1 MWDEAFPSFLIGL
14 REGLEAGLI
23 VSILVATLV
32 RAGQKARLPQL
43 WTGVA
48 AALALSL
55 SFGAVLTFTAA
66 NLSGHA
72 QEAFGG
78 VLSLIAVGF
87 VTAMVFWMRR
97 SARTLSAELKEKVQ
111 ASLTMGAGALVLTS
125 FLAVAR
131 EGLETSLFLW
141 TNVRTAGESTGP
153 LLGAAV
159 GLLLSTVLC
168 WGLYRRAL
176 KMNLTRFFTIT
187 GAGLIV
193 VAAGV
198 LGYGLRDLQES
209 GLLGGGGT
217 YAFDLS
223 GHLDASSWYAT
234 LVQGTLNL
242 TVTMTVLQVVGYVAY
257 LGVVMT
263 MFIEGVR
270 GGAGAPA
277 VTSSSAAAVVP
288 APAATSAVAPAVG
301 VAAAPAKGEV
311 ARGESGAAGA
321 VAEDAEPAR
330 PRRPRW
336 VLPTALVAVPVV
348 VAGAVIAVSDG
359 KQESSATVTVA
370 EKDCGKGFGTP
381 RPGQQVF
388 QMHNTGDKV
397 SEVYLVDPGSGAVY
411 GEIEGLAPG
420 TTRALTAT
428 IGSGDYAWRCVPTG
442 GSAVTSAAVHVTGGG
457 EVKTVKAVKPV
468 SEDDLKG
475 PLDSYKDYV
484 DQGLATLVTQTRK
497 LQDDVR
503 AGDLATARAD
513 WLTAHLRYASLGAA
527 YGTFADLDGKID
539 GRPDGLA
546 DKVRD
551 SGFTGF
557 LRLEYGLWHGQSAAD
572 LTPVADELAQN
583 VAKLAQDFP
592 GQEFDPADLPLRAH
606 EILENTL
613 QFELTGDTDMGS
625 GTNLATAQA
634 NLAGTR
640 ELLTLL
646 RPLLDE
652 RDPQLPARVDA
663 GVKRVGDLLAAA
675 QGPEGWTPVDR
686 LPADARRRLNGATG
700 QLLEDLAPVPA
711 LLEIRKAA

>member
-32 RAGQKARLPQL
+32 RAGQKGRLPQV

-48 AALALSL
+48 AAVALSL

-97 SARTLSAELKEKVQ
+97 SARTLSADLKEKVQ
-111 ASLTMGAGALVLTS
+111 ASLAMGAGALVLTS

-141 TNVRTAGESTGP
+141 TNARTAGESTGP
-153 LLGAAV
+153 LIGAAV
-159 GLLLSTVLC
+159 GLLLSVGLC

-209 GLLGGGGT
+209 GLIGGGTT

-242 TVTMTVLQVVGYVAY
+242 TVTMTVLQVVGYIAY
-257 LGVVMT
+257 LSIVMT
-263 MFIEGVR
+263 LFIEGIR
-270 GGAGAPA
+270 GGK
-277 VTSSSAAAVVP
+277 AAP
-288 APAATSAVAPAVG
+288 APAAAEKSTSAE
-301 VAAAPAKGEV
+301 K
-311 ARGESGAAGA
+311 AAGA
-321 VAEDAEPAR
+321 EEKAEPVRAG
-330 PRRPRW
+330 RPRW

-348 VAGAVIAVSDG
+348 VAGVVIAASDG
-359 KQESSATVTVA
+359 KQDSAATVSVS
-370 EKDCGKGFGTP
+370 EQECGKGFADP
-381 RPGQQVF
+381 QPGQQVF

-397 SEVYLVDPGSGAVY
+397 SEVYLVNPGTGAVY

-442 GSAVTSAAVHVTGGG
+442 GKSVTSAAVHVSGGA
-457 EVKTVKAVKPV
+457 EVKAVKPV
-468 SEDDLKG
+468 NEDDLKA

-484 DQGLATLVTQTRK
+484 NKGLATLMTQTQK
-497 LQDDVR
+497 IQTDVHG
-503 AGDLATARAD
+503 GDLAAAKAD
-513 WLTAHLRYASLGAA
+513 WLTAHLQYASLGAA
-527 YGTFADLDGKID
+527 YGTFADLDKKID
-539 GRPDGLA
+539 GRADGFA
-546 DKVRD
+546 DKAD
-551 SGFTGF
+551 DKDFTGF

-583 VAKLAQDFP
+583 VAKLVHDFPTQDFDP
-592 GQEFDPADLPLRAH
+592 GDLPLRAH

-634 NLAGTR
+634 NLAGTQ

-646 RPLLDE
+646 QPLLDE
-652 RDPQLPARVDA
+652 RDPQVLVRVNA
-663 GVKRVGDLLAAA
+663 GMKRVGDLVAAA
-675 QGPEGWTPVDR
+675 HTADGWTPPDK
-686 LPADARRRLNGATG
+686 LPAESRRQLNGATG
-700 QLLEDLAPVPA
+700 QLLEDLSPIPA

>member
-32 RAGQKARLPQL
+32 RFGHKARLPQV

-48 AALALSL
+48 AAVALSL

-97 SARTLSAELKEKVQ
+97 SARTLSADLKEKVQ
-111 ASLTMGAGALVLTS
+111 ASLAMGAGALVLTS

-153 LLGAAV
+153 LIGAAV
-159 GLLLSTVLC
+159 GLLLSAGLC

-176 KMNLTRFFTIT
+176 KMNLTRFFTVT

-209 GLLGGGGT
+209 GLVGGGST
-217 YAFDLS
+217 YAVDLS

-242 TVTMTVLQVVGYVAY
+242 TVTMTVLQVLGYVAY
-257 LGVVMT
+257 LCTVMT
-263 MFIEGVR
+263 LFIEGVR
-270 GGAGAPA
+270 RPTPA
-277 VTSSSAAAVVP
+277 P
-288 APAATSAVAPAVG
+288 APAAGKEKPAEEKAPEEK
-301 VAAAPAKGEV
+301 APDEKP
-311 ARGESGAAGA
+311 
-321 VAEDAEPAR
+321 AEPVR
-330 PRRPRW
+330 SGRPRW
-336 VLPTALVAVPVV
+336 LVPAALVTVPVV
-348 VAGAVIAVSDG
+348 VAGIVIAAGDG
-359 KQESSATVTVA
+359 KKDSSSTVSVSEA
-370 EKDCGKGFGTP
+370 ECGHGFTTP
-381 RPGQQVF
+381 LPGQQVF

-397 SEVYLVDPGSGAVY
+397 SEVYLVNPGTGAVY

-442 GSAVTSAAVHVTGGG
+442 GRSVTSAAVHVSGGAQ
-457 EVKTVKAVKPV
+457 VKAVKPV
-468 SEDDLKG
+468 AEEDLKG

-484 DQGLATLVTQTRK
+484 NKGLATLLTQTQK
-497 LQDDVR
+497 LQADVH
-503 AGDLATARAD
+503 AGDLASAKAD
-513 WLTAHLRYASLGAA
+513 WLTAHLQYASLGAA
-527 YGTFADLDGKID
+527 YGTFADLDGKIN
-539 GRPDGLA
+539 GRPDGLP
-546 DKVRD
+546 DKAQD
-551 SGFTGF
+551 KDFTGF
-557 LRLEYGLWHGQSAAD
+557 LRLEHGLWHGQSVEE
-572 LTPVADELAQN
+572 LTGVADQLSGD
-583 VAKLAQDFP
+583 VAKLVQDFP
-592 GQEFDPADLPLRAH
+592 GQQFDPGDLPLRAH

-613 QFELTGDTDMGS
+613 QFELTGDTDQGS
-625 GTNLATAQA
+625 GTNLATTQA
-634 NLAGTR
+634 NLAGTQ
-640 ELLTLL
+640 ELLTVLQ
-646 RPLLDE
+646 PLLDE
-652 RDPQLPARVDA
+652 RDPQVLVRVNA
-663 GVKRVGDLLAAA
+663 GMKRVGDLVAAA
-675 QGPEGWTPVDR
+675 HKPEGWTPLDK
-686 LPADARRRLNGATG
+686 LPADARRQINGATG
-700 QLLEDLAPVPA
+700 QLLEDLSPVPA

>member
-32 RAGQKARLPQL
+32 RAGQKGRLPQV

-48 AALALSL
+48 AAVALSL

-97 SARTLSAELKEKVQ
+97 SARTLSADLKEKVQ
-111 ASLTMGAGALVLTS
+111 ASLAMGAGALVLTS

-153 LLGAAV
+153 LIGAAV
-159 GLLLSTVLC
+159 GLLLSTGLC

-187 GAGLIV
+187 GVGLII

-209 GLLGGGGT
+209 GLVGGAGS

-234 LVQGTLNL
+234 LVQGILNL
-242 TVTMTVLQVVGYVAY
+242 TVTMTVLQVVGYIAY
-257 LGVVMT
+257 LSIVMT
-263 MFIEGVR
+263 LFVEGIR
-270 GGAGAPA
+270 GGKA
-277 VTSSSAAAVVP
+277 TP
-288 APAATSAVAPAVG
+288 APAAAEKAPSA
-301 VAAAPAKGEV
+301 E
-311 ARGESGAAGA
+311 
-321 VAEDAEPAR
+321 AEADAERAEQVR
-330 PRRPRW
+330 AGRPRW
-336 VLPTALVAVPVV
+336 VVPTALVAVPAV
-348 VAGAVIAVSDG
+348 VAGVVIAASDG
-359 KQESSATVTVA
+359 KQDSTATVSVS
-370 EKDCGKGFGTP
+370 EQECGKGFADP
-381 RPGQQVF
+381 QPGQQVF

-397 SEVYLVDPGSGAVY
+397 SEVYLVNPGTGAVY

-442 GSAVTSAAVHVTGGG
+442 GKTVTSAAVHVSGGT
-457 EVKTVKAVKPV
+457 EVKAVKPV
-468 SEDDLKG
+468 TEDDLKA

-484 DQGLATLVTQTRK
+484 VKGLATLMTQTQK
-497 LQDDVR
+497 IQTDVH
-503 AGDLATARAD
+503 AGDLNAAKAD
-513 WLTAHLRYASLGAA
+513 WLTAHLQYASLGAA
-527 YGTFADLDGKID
+527 YGTFADLDKKID
-539 GRPDGLA
+539 GRADGFA
-546 DKVRD
+546 DKAGD
-551 SGFTGF
+551 KDFTGF

-583 VAKLAQDFP
+583 VAKLVHDFPTQDFDP
-592 GQEFDPADLPLRAH
+592 GDLPLRAH

-634 NLAGTR
+634 NLAGTQ

-646 RPLLDE
+646 QPLLDE
-652 RDPQLPARVDA
+652 RDPQVLVRVNA
-663 GVKRVGDLLAAA
+663 GMKRIGDLVAAA
-675 QGPEGWTPVDR
+675 RTADGWTPLDK
-686 LPADARRRLNGATG
+686 LPADSRRQLNGATG
-700 QLLEDLAPVPA
+700 QLLEDLSPIPA

>member
-23 VSILVATLV
+23 VSILIATLV
-32 RAGQKARLPQL
+32 RADQKARLPQV

-48 AALALSL
+48 AAVALSL

-97 SARTLSAELKEKVQ
+97 SARTLSAEIKEKVQ
-111 ASLTMGAGALVLTS
+111 ASLAMGAGALVLTS

-153 LLGAAV
+153 LIGAAV
-159 GLLLSTVLC
+159 GLVLSAGLC

-187 GAGLIV
+187 GVGLIV

-209 GLLGGGGT
+209 GLIGGGT
-217 YAFDLS
+217 SYAFDLS

-257 LGVVMT
+257 LGAVMT
-263 MFIEGVR
+263 LFVEGVR
-270 GGAGAPA
+270 GGRSTPA
-277 VTSSSAAAVVP
+277 AASQKPATAEQSAASRKP
-288 APAATSAVAPAVG
+288 TAPGGPVE
-301 VAAAPAKGEV
+301 AKGGPV
-311 ARGESGAAGA
+311 RAG
-321 VAEDAEPAR
+321 
-330 PRRPRW
+330 RPRW
-336 VLPTALVAVPVV
+336 VLPTAAIAVPVV
-348 VAGAVIAVSDG
+348 VAGAVIAISDG
-359 KQESSATVTVA
+359 KQDSSATVAVS
-370 EKDCGKGFGTP
+370 EQDCGKGFTGP
-381 RPGQQVF
+381 QPGQQVF

-397 SEVYLVDPGSGAVY
+397 SEVYLVNPATGAVY

-442 GSAVTSAAVHVTGGG
+442 GKSVTSAAVHVSGGT
-457 EVKTVKAVKPV
+457 EVKAVKPV
-468 SEDDLKG
+468 AEDDLKA
-475 PLDSYKDYV
+475 PLDSYKAYV
-484 DQGLATLVTQTRK
+484 GQGLATLVTESRK
-497 LQDDVR
+497 LQADVR
-503 AGDLATARAD
+503 SGDLATAKAD
-513 WLTAHLRYASLGAA
+513 WLTAHLQYASLGAA

-546 DKVRD
+546 GKEQDP
-551 SGFTGF
+551 GFTGF
-557 LRLEYGLWHGQSAAD
+557 LRLEYGLWHGQSATD
-572 LTPVADELAQN
+572 LTPVADGLAQD
-583 VAKLAQDFP
+583 VAQLAHDFP
-592 GQEFDPADLPLRAH
+592 GQDFAPGDLPLRAH

-625 GTNLATAQA
+625 GTNLATTQA
-634 NLAGTR
+634 NLAGTQ

-646 RPLLDE
+646 QPLLDE
-652 RDPQLPARVDA
+652 RDPQVLVRVNA
-663 GVKRVGDLLAAA
+663 GMKRVGDLVAAA
-675 QGPEGWTPVDR
+675 HRSEGWTPVDR
-686 LPADARRRLNGATG
+686 LPADARRQLNGATG

>member
-32 RAGQKARLPQL
+32 RAGQKGRSPQV

-48 AALALSL
+48 AAMALSL

-97 SARTLSAELKEKVQ
+97 SARTLSADLKEKVQ
-111 ASLTMGAGALVLTS
+111 ASLTMGAGALVFTS

-141 TNVRTAGESTGP
+141 TNARTAGESTGP
-153 LLGAAV
+153 LIGAAV
-159 GLLLSTVLC
+159 GLLLSVGLC

-187 GAGLIV
+187 GAGLIL

-209 GLLGGGGT
+209 GLVGGGST

-242 TVTMTVLQVVGYVAY
+242 TVTMTVLQVVGYIAY
-257 LGVVMT
+257 LSIVMT
-263 MFIEGVR
+263 LFIEGVR
-270 GGAGAPA
+270 GSKAAP
-277 VTSSSAAAVVP
+277 
-288 APAATSAVAPAVG
+288 
-301 VAAAPAKGEV
+301 AAAPA
-311 ARGESGAAGA
+311 ESGS
-321 VAEDAEPAR
+321 DAEQVEQPVR
-330 PRRPRW
+330 TGRPRW
-336 VLPTALVAVPVV
+336 VLPTAAIAVPVV

-359 KQESSATVTVA
+359 KQDSSATVSVS
-370 EKDCGKGFGTP
+370 EKECGKGFGSP
-381 RPGQQVF
+381 QPGQQVF

-397 SEVYLVDPGSGAVY
+397 SEVYLVNPGSGAVY

-428 IGSGDYAWRCVPTG
+428 IGNGDYAWRCVPTG
-442 GSAVTSAAVHVTGGG
+442 GTSVTSAPVHVTGGA
-457 EVKTVKAVKPV
+457 EVKAVKPV
-468 SEDDLKG
+468 SEDDLKA

-484 DQGLATLVTQTRK
+484 NKGLATLMTQTQK
-497 LQDDVR
+497 IQADVR
-503 AGDLATARAD
+503 AGDLATAKAD
-513 WLTAHLRYASLGAA
+513 WLTAHLQYASLGAA
-527 YGTFADLDGKID
+527 YGTFADLDKKID
-539 GRPDGLA
+539 GRPDGYA
-546 DKVRD
+546 DKAQD
-551 SGFTGF
+551 PGFTGF

-583 VAKLAQDFP
+583 VAKLVHDFPSQDFDP
-592 GQEFDPADLPLRAH
+592 GDLPLRAH

-625 GTNLATAQA
+625 GTNLATTQA
-634 NLAGTR
+634 NLAGTQ

-646 RPLLDE
+646 QPLLDE
-652 RDPQLPARVDA
+652 RDPQVLIKVNA
-663 GVKRVGDLLAAA
+663 GMKRVGDLVAAA
-675 QGPEGWTPVDR
+675 HTADGWTPLDK
-686 LPADARRRLNGATG
+686 LPADARRQLNGATG
-700 QLLEDLAPVPA
+700 QLLEDLSPIPA

>member
-23 VSILVATLV
+23 VSILIATLV
-32 RAGQKARLPQL
+32 RADQKTRLPQV

-48 AALALSL
+48 AAVALSL

-97 SARTLSAELKEKVQ
+97 SARTLSAEIKEKVQ
-111 ASLTMGAGALVLTS
+111 ASLAMGAGALVLTS

-153 LLGAAV
+153 LIGAAV
-159 GLLLSTVLC
+159 GLVLSAGLC

-187 GAGLIV
+187 GVGLIV

-209 GLLGGGGT
+209 GLIGGVSS

-223 GHLDASSWYAT
+223 GPLDASSWYAT

-257 LGVVMT
+257 LGIVMT
-263 MFIEGVR
+263 LFVEGVR
-270 GGAGAPA
+270 GGKSAPA
-277 VTSSSAAAVVP
+277 T
-288 APAATSAVAPAVG
+288 
-301 VAAAPAKGEV
+301 AAAPTTEKTAQ
-311 ARGESGAAGA
+311 
-321 VAEDAEPAR
+321 AEPVRAG
-330 PRRPRW
+330 RPRW
-336 VLPTALVAVPVV
+336 VLPTAAIAVPVV
-348 VAGAVIAVSDG
+348 VAGAVIAISDG
-359 KQESSATVTVA
+359 KQDSSATVAVS
-370 EKDCGKGFGTP
+370 EQDCGKGFAGP
-381 RPGQQVF
+381 QPGQQVF

-397 SEVYLVDPGSGAVY
+397 SEVYLVNPATGAVY

-442 GSAVTSAAVHVTGGG
+442 GKSVTSATVHVNGGT
-457 EVKTVKAVKPV
+457 EVKAVKPV
-468 SEDDLKG
+468 AEDDLKA
-475 PLDSYKDYV
+475 PLDNYKAYV
-484 DQGLATLVTQTRK
+484 EQGLATLVTQSRK
-497 LQDDVR
+497 LQADVHS
-503 AGDLATARAD
+503 GDLATAKAD
-513 WLTAHLRYASLGAA
+513 WLTAHLQYASLGAA

-546 DKVRD
+546 DKERD
-551 SGFTGF
+551 PGFTGF
-557 LRLEYGLWHGQSAAD
+557 LRLEYGLWHGQSAAE
-572 LTPVADELAQN
+572 LTPLADG
-583 VAKLAQDFP
+583 LAQDVAQLAHDFP
-592 GQEFDPADLPLRAH
+592 AQDFAPGDLPLRAH

-634 NLAGTR
+634 NLTGTQ

-646 RPLLDE
+646 QPLLDE
-652 RDPQLPARVDA
+652 RDPQVLVRVNA
-663 GVKRVGDLLAAA
+663 GMKRVGDLLAAA
-675 QGPEGWTPVDR
+675 HQPEGWTPVDR
-686 LPADARRRLNGATG
+686 LSADARRQLDGATG

>member
-32 RAGQKARLPQL
+32 RAGQKGRLPQV

-48 AALALSL
+48 AAVALSL

-97 SARTLSAELKEKVQ
+97 SARTLSADIKEKVQ
-111 ASLTMGAGALVLTS
+111 ASLAMGAGALVLTS

-141 TNVRTAGESTGP
+141 TNARTAGESTGP
-153 LLGAAV
+153 IIGAAV
-159 GLLLSTVLC
+159 GLLLSVALC

-176 KMNLTRFFTIT
+176 RMNLTKFFTIT

-209 GLLGGGGT
+209 GLVGGGSS

-242 TVTMTVLQVVGYVAY
+242 TVTMTVLQVVGYIAY
-257 LGVVMT
+257 LSIVMT
-263 MFIEGVR
+263 LFIEGVR
-270 GGAGAPA
+270 GGKAAPA
-277 VTSSSAAAVVP
+277 P
-288 APAATSAVAPAVG
+288 APAA
-301 VAAAPAKGEV
+301 AAAAAVEAKPA
-311 ARGESGAAGA
+311 ADAA
-321 VAEDAEPAR
+321 DAEQAGPVR
-330 PRRPRW
+330 TGRPRW

-359 KQESSATVTVA
+359 KQDSSATVAVS
-370 EKDCGKGFGTP
+370 EKECGKGFGNP
-381 RPGQQVF
+381 QPGQQVF

-397 SEVYLVDPGSGAVY
+397 SEVYLVNPGTGAVY

-442 GSAVTSAAVHVTGGG
+442 GTTATSATVHVSGGA
-457 EVKTVKAVKPV
+457 EVKAVKPV
-468 SEDDLKG
+468 SEDDLKA

-484 DQGLATLVTQTRK
+484 TKGLATLMTQTQK
-497 LQDDVR
+497 IQTDVHG
-503 AGDLATARAD
+503 GDLNAAKAD
-513 WLTAHLRYASLGAA
+513 WLTAHLQYASLGAA
-527 YGTFADLDGKID
+527 YGTFADLDKKID
-539 GRPDGLA
+539 GRADGYA
-546 DKVRD
+546 DKAQD
-551 SGFTGF
+551 PGFTGF

-583 VAKLAQDFP
+583 VAKLVHDFPTQDFDP
-592 GQEFDPADLPLRAH
+592 GDLPLRAH

-625 GTNLATAQA
+625 GTNLATTQA
-634 NLAGTR
+634 NLAGTQ

-652 RDPQLPARVDA
+652 RDPQVLVRVDA
-663 GVKRVGDLLAAA
+663 GMKRVGDLVAAA
-675 QGPEGWTPVDR
+675 HTADGWTPLDK
-686 LPADARRRLNGATG
+686 LPDGTRRQLNGATG
-700 QLLEDLAPVPA
+700 QLLEDLSPIPA

>member
-32 RAGQKARLPQL
+32 RAGQKNRLPQV

-78 VLSLIAVGF
+78 VLSLIAVCF

-111 ASLTMGAGALVLTS
+111 ASLAMGAGALVLTS

-153 LLGAAV
+153 LIGAAA
-159 GLLLSTVLC
+159 GLVLSTALC

-176 KMNLTRFFTIT
+176 KMNLTRFFTVT

-209 GLLGGGGT
+209 GLVGGGST

-257 LGVVMT
+257 LGIVMT
-263 MFIEGVR
+263 TFIDGVR
-270 GGAGAPA
+270 GGA
-277 VTSSSAAAVVP
+277 SAQ
-288 APAATSAVAPAVG
+288 APAAGSGTASVPTAAATG
-301 VAAAPAKGEV
+301 DAAAPV
-311 ARGESGAAGA
+311 
-321 VAEDAEPAR
+321 R
-330 PRRPRW
+330 PGRPRW

-348 VAGAVIAVSDG
+348 VAGAVVAVSDG
-359 KQESSATVTVA
+359 KQDGSATVSVS
-370 EKDCGKGFGTP
+370 ERECGRGFGSP
-381 RPGQQVF
+381 QPGQQVF

-397 SEVYLVDPGSGAVY
+397 SEVYLVDPGTGAVY

-428 IGSGDYAWRCVPTG
+428 IGIGDYAWRCVPTG
-442 GSAVTSAAVHVTGGG
+442 GTSVTSTAVHVTGGS
-457 EVKTVKAVKPV
+457 EVKAVKPV
-468 SEDDLKG
+468 SEDDLKA

-484 DQGLATLVTQTRK
+484 VQGLAALMTQTQK
-497 LQDDVR
+497 LQADVHS
-503 AGDLATARAD
+503 GDLATAEAD
-513 WLTAHLRYASLGAA
+513 WLTAHLQYAALGAA

-546 DKVRD
+546 DKYQD
-551 SGFTGF
+551 PGFTGF

-583 VAKLAQDFP
+583 VAKLVHDFP
-592 GQEFDPADLPLRAH
+592 GQDFDPGALPLRAH

-625 GTNLATAQA
+625 GTTLATAQA
-634 NLAGTR
+634 NLAGTQ

-646 RPLLDE
+646 QPLLDE
-652 RDPQLPARVDA
+652 RDPQVLVRVNA
-663 GVKRVGDLLAAA
+663 GMKRVGDLVAAA
-675 QGPEGWTPVDR
+675 HRPEGWTPVDR
-686 LPADARRRLNGATG
+686 LPADRRRQLDGATG
-700 QLLEDLAPVPA
+700 QLLEDLAPIPA

>member
-23 VSILVATLV
+23 VSILIATLV
-32 RAGQKARLPQL
+32 RADQKARLPQV

-48 AALALSL
+48 AAVALSL

-97 SARTLSAELKEKVQ
+97 SARTLSAEIKEKVR
-111 ASLTMGAGALVLTS
+111 ASLAMGAGALVFTS

-153 LLGAAV
+153 LIGAAV
-159 GLLLSTVLC
+159 GLVLSAGLC

-187 GAGLIV
+187 GVGLIV

-209 GLLGGGGT
+209 GLIGGGSS

-263 MFIEGVR
+263 LFVEGVR
-270 GGAGAPA
+270 GGG
-277 VTSSSAAAVVP
+277 S
-288 APAATSAVAPAVG
+288 APAAAASTEKPATAEK
-301 VAAAPAKGEV
+301 AAAPGGSV
-311 ARGESGAAGA
+311 GAEGG
-321 VAEDAEPAR
+321 PAR
-330 PRRPRW
+330 AGRPRW
-336 VLPTALVAVPVV
+336 VLPTAAIAVPVV
-348 VAGAVIAVSDG
+348 VAGAVIAISDG
-359 KQESSATVTVA
+359 KQDGSATVAVS
-370 EKDCGKGFGTP
+370 EQDCGKGFAAP

-388 QMHNTGDKV
+388 QMHNTGDKA
-397 SEVYLVDPGSGAVY
+397 SEVYLVNPATGAVY

-442 GSAVTSAAVHVTGGG
+442 GKSVTSAAVHVSGGT
-457 EVKTVKAVKPV
+457 EVKAVKPV
-468 SEDDLKG
+468 AEEDLKA
-475 PLDSYKDYV
+475 PLDSYKAYV
-484 DQGLATLVTQTRK
+484 EQGLATLVTESGK
-497 LQDDVR
+497 LQADVR
-503 AGDLATARAD
+503 SGDLATARTD
-513 WLTAHLRYASLGAA
+513 WLTAHLQYASLGAA

-546 DKVRD
+546 GKERD
-551 SGFTGF
+551 PGFTGF
-557 LRLEYGLWHGQSAAD
+557 LRLEYGLWHGQSAAE
-572 LTPVADELAQN
+572 LTPVADGLAQD
-583 VAKLAQDFP
+583 VAQLAHDFP
-592 GQEFDPADLPLRAH
+592 GQDFAPGDLPLRAH

-613 QFELTGDTDMGS
+613 RFELTGDTDMGS
-625 GTNLATAQA
+625 GTNLATTQA
-634 NLAGTR
+634 NLTGTQ

-646 RPLLDE
+646 QPLLDE
-652 RDPQLPARVDA
+652 RDPQVLVRVNA
-663 GVKRVGDLLAAA
+663 GMKRVGDLVAAA
-675 QGPEGWTPVDR
+675 HQPEGWTPVDR
-686 LPADARRRLNGATG
+686 LPADDRRRLNGATG

>member
-32 RAGQKARLPQL
+32 RFGQKARLPQV

-48 AALALSL
+48 AAIALSL

-97 SARTLSAELKEKVQ
+97 SARTLSTDLKEKVQ
-111 ASLTMGAGALVLTS
+111 ASLAMGAGALVLTS

-153 LLGAAV
+153 LIGAAV
-159 GLLLSTVLC
+159 GLLLSAGLC

-209 GLLGGGGT
+209 GLVGGGTT

-242 TVTMTVLQVVGYVAY
+242 TVTMTVLQVLGYVAY
-257 LGVVMT
+257 LCIVMT
-263 MFIEGVR
+263 LFIEGVR
-270 GGAGAPA
+270 KPA
-277 VTSSSAAAVVP
+277 QAAP
-288 APAATSAVAPAVG
+288 APAPSQASAEKPVEEK
-301 VAAAPAKGEV
+301 AAEEK
-311 ARGESGAAGA
+311 A
-321 VAEDAEPAR
+321 VAEKPAEEKPVR
-330 PRRPRW
+330 SGRPRW
-336 VLPTALVAVPVV
+336 VVPAALVTVPVV
-348 VAGAVIAVSDG
+348 VAGVVIAASDG
-359 KQESSATVTVA
+359 KKDSSSTVA
-370 EKDCGKGFGTP
+370 VSESECGHGFTTP
-381 RPGQQVF
+381 LPGQQVF

-397 SEVYLVDPGSGAVY
+397 SEVYLVNPGTGAVY

-442 GSAVTSAAVHVTGGG
+442 GKSVTSAAVHVTGGG
-457 EVKTVKAVKPV
+457 QVKAVKPV
-468 SEDDLKG
+468 AEDDLKG

-484 DQGLATLVTQTRK
+484 NKGLATLLTETQK
-497 LQDDVR
+497 LQADVH
-503 AGDLATARAD
+503 AGDLATAKTD
-513 WLTAHLRYASLGAA
+513 WLTAHLQYASLGAA
-527 YGTFADLDGKID
+527 YGTFADLDGKIN

-546 DKVRD
+546 DKAQD
-551 SGFTGF
+551 KDFSGF
-557 LRLEYGLWHGQSAAD
+557 LRLEYGLWHGQSVEE
-572 LTPVADELAQN
+572 LTGVADQLSGD
-583 VAKLAQDFP
+583 VAKLVQDFP
-592 GQEFDPADLPLRAH
+592 GQQFDPGDLPLRAH

-613 QFELTGDTDMGS
+613 QFELTGDTDQGS
-625 GTNLATAQA
+625 GTNLATVQA
-634 NLAGTR
+634 NLAGTQ
-640 ELLTLL
+640 ELLTVLQ
-646 RPLLDE
+646 PLLDE
-652 RDPQLPARVDA
+652 RDPQVLVRVNA
-663 GVKRVGDLLAAA
+663 GMKRVGDLVAAA
-675 QGPEGWTPVDR
+675 HKPEGWTPLDK
-686 LPADARRRLNGATG
+686 LPAGDRRQLNGATG
-700 QLLEDLAPVPA
+700 QLLEDLSPIPA

>member
-23 VSILVATLV
+23 VSILIATLV
-32 RAGQKARLPQL
+32 RADQKARLPQV

-78 VLSLIAVGF
+78 VLSLIAVCF

-111 ASLTMGAGALVLTS
+111 ASLAIGAGALVLTS
-125 FLAVAR
+125 LLAVAR

-141 TNVRTAGESTGP
+141 TNVRTAGETTGP
-153 LLGAAV
+153 LIGAAV
-159 GLLLSTVLC
+159 GLVLATALC

-176 KMNLTRFFTIT
+176 KMNLTRFFTVT

-209 GLLGGGGT
+209 GLVGGGGT

-223 GHLDASSWYAT
+223 GQLDASSWYAT

-263 MFIEGVR
+263 MFVEGVR
-270 GGAGAPA
+270 GGGVPASAPA
-277 VTSSSAAAVVP
+277 SASGSGSGP
-288 APAATSAVAPAVG
+288 AEV
-301 VAAAPAKGEV
+301 KGGDG
-311 ARGESGAAGA
+311 AGRSG
-321 VAEDAEPAR
+321 
-330 PRRPRW
+330 RPRW

-348 VAGAVIAVSDG
+348 VAGAVIAVGDG
-359 KQESSATVTVA
+359 KQDSAATVSVS
-370 EKDCGKGFGTP
+370 EQDCGKGFAAP
-381 RPGQQVF
+381 QPGQQVF

-397 SEVYLVDPGSGAVY
+397 SEVYLVNPGTGAVY

-442 GSAVTSAAVHVTGGG
+442 GNAVTSAAVHITGGS
-457 EVKTVKAVKPV
+457 EVKAVKPV

-475 PLDSYKDYV
+475 PLDAYKDYV
-484 DQGLATLVTQTRK
+484 TQGLTTLMTQTQK
-497 LQDDVR
+497 LQTDVHS
-503 AGDLATARAD
+503 GDLAAAKAD
-513 WLTAHLRYASLGAA
+513 WLAAHLQYASLGAA

-539 GRPDGLA
+539 GRADGLA
-546 DKVRD
+546 DKYQD
-551 SGFTGF
+551 KGFTGF

-583 VAKLAQDFP
+583 VAKLVHDFPTQDFAP
-592 GQEFDPADLPLRAH
+592 GDLPLRAH

-634 NLAGTR
+634 NLAGTQ

-646 RPLLDE
+646 QPLLDE
-652 RDPQLPARVDA
+652 RDPQVLVRVNA
-663 GVKRVGDLLAAA
+663 GMKRLGDLVAAA
-675 QGPEGWTPVDR
+675 RTPEGWTPVDR
-686 LPADARRRLNGATG
+686 LPADGRRRINGATG
-700 QLLEDLAPVPA
+700 QLLEDLAPIPA
-711 LLEIRKAA
+711 LLEVRKAA

>member
-23 VSILVATLV
+23 VSILIATLV
-32 RAGQKARLPQL
+32 RFDQRNRLPQV

-66 NLSGHA
+66 SLSGHA

-111 ASLTMGAGALVLTS
+111 ASLALGAGALVLTS

-153 LLGAAV
+153 LIGAAA
-159 GLLLSTVLC
+159 GLLLSAGLC
-168 WGLYRRAL
+168 WALYRRAL
-176 KMNLTRFFTIT
+176 RMNLTRFFTIT

-193 VAAGV
+193 IAAGV

-209 GLLGGGGT
+209 GLVGGGAS
-217 YAFDLS
+217 YAFDL
-223 GHLDASSWYAT
+223 GGRLDASSWYAT

-257 LGVVMT
+257 LCIVMT
-263 MFIEGVR
+263 LFVEGLR
-270 GGAGAPA
+270 GSGAAP
-277 VTSSSAAAVVP
+277 TSAP
-288 APAATSAVAPAVG
+288 APAAGPTAASGAGDG
-301 VAAAPAKGEV
+301 VAGG
-311 ARGESGAAGA
+311 ARKADPPG
-321 VAEDAEPAR
+321 R
-330 PRRPRW
+330 PGRRRW
-336 VLPTALVAVPVV
+336 VLPAALVAGPAV
-348 VAGAVIAVSDG
+348 VAAVVIAVGADKPAG
-359 KQESSATVTVA
+359 AATVAVSEA
-370 EKDCGKGFGTP
+370 ECGRGFTAP
-381 RPGQQVF
+381 APGQQVF

-397 SEVYLVDPGSGAVY
+397 AEVYLVNPATGAVY

-428 IGSGDYAWRCVPTG
+428 IGTGDYAWRCVPTG
-442 GSAVTSAAVHVTGGG
+442 GRSVTSAAVHVTGGG
-457 EVKTVKAVKPV
+457 EVKAVKPV
-468 SEDDLKG
+468 AEDDLKG
-475 PLDSYKDYV
+475 PLDSYKQYV
-484 DQGLATLVTQTRK
+484 VQGLASLRTETAR
-497 LQDDVR
+497 LQADVR
-503 AGDLATARAD
+503 AGDLAAARAD

-527 YGTFADLDGKID
+527 YGTFGDLDGRIN

-546 DKVRD
+546 DKAGD
-551 SGFTGF
+551 KDFSGF
-557 LRLEYGLWHGQSAAD
+557 LRLEHGLWHGRSAAE
-572 LTPVADELAQN
+572 LTPVADQLAAD
-583 VAKLAQDFP
+583 VAKLGEDFP
-592 GQEFDPADLPLRAH
+592 GQDFDPGDLPLRAH

-613 QFELTGDTDMGS
+613 QFELTGDTDQGS
-625 GTNLATAQA
+625 GSNLATAQA
-634 NLAGTR
+634 NLAGTQ
-640 ELLTLL
+640 ELLTVL

-652 RDPQLPARVDA
+652 RDPQLLARVDA
-663 GVKRVGDLLAAA
+663 GVKQVGDLLAAA
-675 QGPEGWTPVDR
+675 HGPEGWTPLDR
-686 LPADARRRLNGATG
+686 LPADHRRRLNGAVG
-700 QLLEDLAPVPA
+700 RLLEDLAPIPA

>member
-32 RAGQKARLPQL
+32 RFGHKARLPQV

-48 AALALSL
+48 AAIALSL

-111 ASLTMGAGALVLTS
+111 ASLAMGAGALVLTS
-125 FLAVAR
+125 FLAVGR

-159 GLLLSTVLC
+159 GLVLSAGLC

-209 GLLGGGGT
+209 GLVGGGSS

-242 TVTMTVLQVVGYVAY
+242 TVTMTVLQVVGYLAY
-257 LGVVMT
+257 LCIVMT
-263 MFIEGVR
+263 LFVEGVR
-270 GGAGAPA
+270 GGKTAPA
-277 VTSSSAAAVVP
+277 PGKAAQGEETAQDEK
-288 APAATSAVAPAVG
+288 VG
-301 VAAAPAKGEV
+301 AAAPE
-311 ARGESGAAGA
+311 AAGP
-321 VAEDAEPAR
+321 VR
-330 PRRPRW
+330 SGRPRW
-336 VLPTALVAVPVV
+336 AVPTALVAVPVV
-348 VAGAVIAVSDG
+348 IAGAVIAVSDG
-359 KQESSATVTVA
+359 KQGSSATVSVS
-370 EKDCGKGFGTP
+370 EQECGKGFSTP
-381 RPGQQVF
+381 LPGQQVF

-397 SEVYLVDPGSGAVY
+397 SEVYLVNPASGAVY

-442 GSAVTSAAVHVTGGG
+442 GTSVTSAAVHVTGGG
-457 EVKTVKAVKPV
+457 QVKAVKPV
-468 SEDDLKG
+468 AEDDLKG
-475 PLDSYKDYV
+475 PLDAYKDYV
-484 DQGLATLVTQTRK
+484 NKGLATLLTQTQK
-497 LQDDVR
+497 LQADVHG
-503 AGDLATARAD
+503 GDLATAKAD
-513 WLTAHLRYASLGAA
+513 WLTAHLQYASLGAA

-546 DKVRD
+546 DKAQD
-551 SGFTGF
+551 KDFTGF

-572 LTPVADELAQN
+572 LTPVADQLAAD
-583 VAKLAQDFP
+583 VAKLGQDFP
-592 GQEFDPADLPLRAH
+592 GQDFDPGDLPLRAH

-613 QFELTGDTDMGS
+613 QFELTGDTDQGS
-625 GTNLATAQA
+625 GTNLATTQA

-640 ELLTLL
+640 ELLTVLQ
-646 RPLLDE
+646 PLLDE
-652 RDPQLPARVDA
+652 RDPQLLTRVDA
-663 GVKRVGDLLAAA
+663 GMKRVGARVAGA
-675 QGPEGWTPVDR
+675 PQPAGGSARAPRPPRAPPPRHRGPGPR
-686 LPADARRRLNGATG
+686 G
-700 QLLEDLAPVPA
+700 
-711 LLEIRKAA
+711 

>member
-32 RAGQKARLPQL
+32 RFDQKGRLPQV

-48 AALALSL
+48 AAVALSL

-97 SARTLSAELKEKVQ
+97 SARTLSAEIKEKVQ
-111 ASLTMGAGALVLTS
+111 ASLAMGAGALVLTS

-153 LLGAAV
+153 LIGAAV
-159 GLLLSTVLC
+159 GLVLSAGLC

-193 VAAGV
+193 IAAGV

-209 GLLGGGGT
+209 GLVGGGT
-217 YAFDLS
+217 SYAFDLS

-257 LGVVMT
+257 LCIVMT
-263 MFIEGVR
+263 VFVEGVR
-270 GGAGAPA
+270 GGKA
-277 VTSSSAAAVVP
+277 
-288 APAATSAVAPAVG
+288 APAAP
-301 VAAAPAKGEV
+301 AAAAEAKEARTEEV
-311 ARGESGAAGA
+311 RTEEASEKP
-321 VAEDAEPAR
+321 AEPAR
-330 PRRPRW
+330 SGRPRW
-336 VLPTALVAVPVV
+336 VLPAALVAVPAV
-348 VAGAVIAVSDG
+348 VAGAVIAASDG
-359 KQESSATVTVA
+359 KKDSSSTVA
-370 EKDCGKGFGTP
+370 VSEEECGKGFTTP
-381 RPGQQVF
+381 LPGQQVF

-397 SEVYLVDPGSGAVY
+397 SEVYLVNPASGAVY

-428 IGSGDYAWRCVPTG
+428 VGSGDYAWRCVPTG
-442 GSAVTSAAVHVTGGG
+442 GKSVTSAAVHVTGGT
-457 EVKTVKAVKPV
+457 EVKAVKPV
-468 SEDDLKG
+468 AEDDLKG

-484 DQGLATLVTQTRK
+484 NKGLATLMTQTQK
-497 LQDDVR
+497 LQADVH
-503 AGDLATARAD
+503 AGDLATAKAD
-513 WLTAHLRYASLGAA
+513 WLTAHVQYASLGAA
-527 YGTFADLDGKID
+527 YGTFADLDGKIN
-539 GRPDGLA
+539 GRADGLA
-546 DKVRD
+546 DKTQD
-551 SGFTGF
+551 KDFSGF
-557 LRLEYGLWHGQSAAD
+557 LRLEYGLWHDQSAAD

-583 VAKLAQDFP
+583 VAKLAHDFP
-592 GQEFDPADLPLRAH
+592 GQDFDPRDLPLRAH

-625 GTNLATAQA
+625 GTNLATTQA
-634 NLAGTR
+634 NLAGTQ
-640 ELLTLL
+640 ELLTVLQ
-646 RPLLDE
+646 PLLDE
-652 RDPQLPARVDA
+652 RDPQVLTRVNA
-663 GVKRVGDLLAAA
+663 GMKRVGDLVAAA
-675 QGPEGWTPVDR
+675 HKPEGWASLDK
-686 LPADARRRLNGATG
+686 LPTDTRRQLNGATG
-700 QLLEDLAPVPA
+700 QLLEDLAPIPA

>member
-32 RAGQKARLPQL
+32 RAGQKGRLPQV

-48 AALALSL
+48 AAVALSL

-97 SARTLSAELKEKVQ
+97 SARTLSADLKEKVQ
-111 ASLTMGAGALVLTS
+111 ASLAMGAGALVFTS

-141 TNVRTAGESTGP
+141 TNARTAGESTGP
-153 LLGAAV
+153 LIGAAV
-159 GLLLSTVLC
+159 GLLLSVGLC

-176 KMNLTRFFTIT
+176 KMNLTKFFTIT

-209 GLLGGGGT
+209 GLVGGGNT

-242 TVTMTVLQVVGYVAY
+242 TVTMTVLQVVGYIAY
-257 LGVVMT
+257 LSIVMT
-263 MFIEGVR
+263 LFIEGVR
-270 GGAGAPA
+270 GGKA
-277 VTSSSAAAVVP
+277 
-288 APAATSAVAPAVG
+288 APAAVP
-301 VAAAPAKGEV
+301 AAPKTDAGKPEAGKPEVGEPEV
-311 ARGESGAAGA
+311 GQPVRTG
-321 VAEDAEPAR
+321 
-330 PRRPRW
+330 RPRW
-336 VLPTALVAVPVV
+336 VLPTAAIAVPVV
-348 VAGAVIAVSDG
+348 VAGTVIAVSDG
-359 KQESSATVTVA
+359 KQDGSATVSVSA
-370 EKDCGKGFGTP
+370 KECGKGFGTP
-381 RPGQQVF
+381 QPGQQVF
-388 QMHNTGDKV
+388 QMHNTGDKT
-397 SEVYLVDPGSGAVY
+397 SEVYLVNPGSGAVY

-442 GSAVTSAAVHVTGGG
+442 GTTVTSATVHVTGGA
-457 EVKTVKAVKPV
+457 EVKAVKPV
-468 SEDDLKG
+468 SEDDLKA
-475 PLDSYKDYV
+475 PLDGYKDYV
-484 DQGLATLVTQTRK
+484 NKGLATLMTQTQK
-497 LQDDVR
+497 IQGDMR
-503 AGDLATARAD
+503 AGDLATAKAD
-513 WLTAHLRYASLGAA
+513 WLTAHLQYASLGAA
-527 YGTFADLDGKID
+527 YGTFADLDKKID
-539 GRPDGLA
+539 GRPDGYA
-546 DKVRD
+546 DRSQD
-551 SGFTGF
+551 PGFTGF

-583 VAKLAQDFP
+583 VAKLVHDFPSQDFDP
-592 GQEFDPADLPLRAH
+592 GDLPLRAH

-625 GTNLATAQA
+625 GTNLATTQA
-634 NLAGTR
+634 NLAGTQ

-646 RPLLDE
+646 QPLLDG
-652 RDPQLPARVDA
+652 RDPQVLVRVNA
-663 GVKRVGDLLAAA
+663 GMKRVGDLVAAA
-675 QGPEGWTPVDR
+675 RTADGWTPLDK
-686 LPADARRRLNGATG
+686 LPADARRQLDGATG
-700 QLLEDLAPVPA
+700 QLLEDLSPIPA

>member
-14 REGLEAGLI
+14 REGLEAGLV
-23 VSILVATLV
+23 VSILIATLV
-32 RAGQKARLPQL
+32 RADQKARLPQV

-48 AALALSL
+48 AAVALSL

-66 NLSGHA
+66 SLSGHA

-97 SARTLSAELKEKVQ
+97 SARTLSAEIKEKVQ
-111 ASLTMGAGALVLTS
+111 ASLAMGAGALVLTS

-153 LLGAAV
+153 LIGAAV
-159 GLLLSTVLC
+159 GLLLSAGLC

-176 KMNLTRFFTIT
+176 RMNLTRFFAIT
-187 GAGLIV
+187 GIGLIV

-209 GLLGGGGT
+209 GLVGGGSS

-263 MFIEGVR
+263 LFVEGVR
-270 GGAGAPA
+270 GGA
-277 VTSSSAAAVVP
+277 S
-288 APAATSAVAPAVG
+288 APAASPAAAKAVAQKPV
-301 VAAAPAKGEV
+301 E
-311 ARGESGAAGA
+311 AGA
-321 VAEDAEPAR
+321 GPVRAG
-330 PRRPRW
+330 RPRW
-336 VLPTALVAVPVV
+336 VLPTAAVAVPVV
-348 VAGAVIAVSDG
+348 VAAAVIAVSDG
-359 KQESSATVTVA
+359 KQDGSATVAVS
-370 EKDCGKGFGTP
+370 EQECGKGFADP

-388 QMHNTGDKV
+388 QMRNTGDKV
-397 SEVYLVDPGSGAVY
+397 AEVYLVDPGSGAVY

-442 GSAVTSAAVHVTGGG
+442 GKPVTSAAVHVSGGT
-457 EVKTVKAVKPV
+457 EVKAVKPV
-468 SEDDLKG
+468 TEDDLKA
-475 PLDSYKDYV
+475 PLDSYKEYV
-484 DQGLATLVTQTRK
+484 NQGLATLVTQSRK
-497 LQDDVR
+497 LQADVHD
-503 AGDLATARAD
+503 GNLAAAKAD
-513 WLTAHLRYASLGAA
+513 WLTAHLQYASLGAA

-546 DKVRD
+546 DKERD
-551 SGFTGF
+551 PGFTGF
-557 LRLEYGLWHGQSAAD
+557 LRLEYGLWHGRSAEE
-572 LTPVADELAQN
+572 LTPVADELAQD
-583 VAKLAQDFP
+583 VAKLAHDFP
-592 GQEFDPADLPLRAH
+592 GQDFAPGDLPLRAH

-613 QFELTGDTDMGS
+613 RFELTGDTDMGS

-634 NLAGTR
+634 NLTGTQ

-646 RPLLDE
+646 QPLLDG
-652 RDPQLPARVDA
+652 RDPQVLVRVNA
-663 GVKRVGDLLAAA
+663 GMKRVGDLVAAA
-675 QGPEGWTPVDR
+675 DRPEGWTPVDR
-686 LPADARRRLNGATG
+686 LPADARRQLNGATG
-700 QLLEDLAPVPA
+700 ELLEDLAPVPA

>member
-32 RAGQKARLPQL
+32 RAGQKGRLPQV

-66 NLSGHA
+66 NLSGRA

-97 SARTLSAELKEKVQ
+97 SARTLSAELKEKVR
-111 ASLTMGAGALVLTS
+111 ASLAMGAGALVLTS

-153 LLGAAV
+153 LIGAAV
-159 GLLLSTVLC
+159 GLLLSTGLC

-176 KMNLTRFFTIT
+176 TMNLTRFFTVT

-209 GLLGGGGT
+209 GLVGGRGT

-257 LGVVMT
+257 LGIVMT

-270 GGAGAPA
+270 GGAGRPA
-277 VTSSSAAAVVP
+277 TTPAAGSTAGSAAAS
-288 APAATSAVAPAVG
+288 AAGSG
-301 VAAAPAKGEV
+301 AAAPGDE
-311 ARGESGAAGA
+311 AAPVDGK
-321 VAEDAEPAR
+321 PQSAR
-330 PRRPRW
+330 PGRPRW

-348 VAGAVIAVSDG
+348 VAGAVIAISDG
-359 KQESSATVTVA
+359 KPDGSATVTVS
-370 EKDCGKGFGTP
+370 ERDCGKGFGTP

-397 SEVYLVDPGSGAVY
+397 SEVYLVDPGTGAVY
-411 GEIEGLAPG
+411 GEVEGLAPG

-442 GSAVTSAAVHVTGGG
+442 GNTVTSAAVHISGGS
-457 EVKTVKAVKPV
+457 EVKAVKPV
-468 SEDDLKG
+468 AEDDLKG
-475 PLDSYKDYV
+475 PLDSYRGYV
-484 DQGLATLVTQTRK
+484 DQGLATLMTQTQK
-497 LQDDVR
+497 LQTDVHS
-503 AGDLATARAD
+503 GDLATARAD
-513 WLTAHLRYASLGAA
+513 WLTAHLQYASLGAA

-539 GRPDGLA
+539 GRPDGLP
-546 DKVRD
+546 DKYRD
-551 SGFTGF
+551 PGFTGF

-583 VAKLAQDFP
+583 VAKLVHDFPAQD
-592 GQEFDPADLPLRAH
+592 FDPADLPLRAH

-625 GTNLATAQA
+625 GTTLATAQA
-634 NLAGTR
+634 DLAGTQ

-646 RPLLDE
+646 QPLLDE
-652 RDPQLPARVDA
+652 RDPQLLVRVNA
-663 GVKRVGDLLAAA
+663 GMKRVGDLVAAA
-675 QGPEGWTPVDR
+675 RTPEGWTPVDR
-686 LPADARRRLNGATG
+686 LPADSRRQLDGATG
-700 QLLEDLAPVPA
+700 QLLEDLAPIPA

>member
-1 MWDEAFPSFLIGL
+1 MWDEAFPSLLIGL

-32 RAGQKARLPQL
+32 RFDQKGRLSQV

-48 AALALSL
+48 AAVALSL

-97 SARTLSAELKEKVQ
+97 AARTLSAEIREKVQ
-111 ASLTMGAGALVLTS
+111 ASLALGAGALVLTS

-141 TNVRTAGESTGP
+141 TNVRAAGESTGP
-153 LLGAAV
+153 LIGAAV
-159 GLLLSTVLC
+159 GLVLSAGLC

-176 KMNLTRFFTIT
+176 RMNLTRFFTIT

-193 VAAGV
+193 IAAGV

-209 GLLGGGGT
+209 GLVGGGT
-217 YAFDLS
+217 SYAFDLS

-257 LGVVMT
+257 LCIVMT
-263 MFIEGVR
+263 LFVEGVR
-270 GGAGAPA
+270 DGKATLAASEARTEKAAG
-277 VTSSSAAAVVP
+277 T
-288 APAATSAVAPAVG
+288 T
-301 VAAAPAKGEV
+301 
-311 ARGESGAAGA
+311 GAAG
-321 VAEDAEPAR
+321 PAR
-330 PRRPRW
+330 SGRPRW
-336 VLPTALVAVPVV
+336 VLPAALVAVPAV
-348 VAGAVIAVSDG
+348 VAGAVIAVTDG
-359 KQESSATVTVA
+359 KKDGSSTVA
-370 EKDCGKGFGTP
+370 VSEGECGKGFTTP
-381 RPGQQVF
+381 LPGQQVF

-397 SEVYLVDPGSGAVY
+397 SEVYLVNPASGAVY

-442 GSAVTSAAVHVTGGG
+442 GRSVTSAAVHVTGGT
-457 EVKTVKAVKPV
+457 EVKAVKPV
-468 SEDDLKG
+468 AEDDLKG

-484 DQGLATLVTQTRK
+484 TKGLATLQEQTRK
-497 LQDDVR
+497 LQADVH

-513 WLTAHLRYASLGAA
+513 WLAAHLRYASLGAA
-527 YGTFADLDGKID
+527 YGTFADLDGKIN
-539 GRPDGLA
+539 GRADGLA
-546 DKVRD
+546 DKTRD
-551 SGFTGF
+551 KDFTGF
-557 LRLEYGLWHGQSAAD
+557 LRLEYGLWHDQPSAD
-572 LTPVADELAQN
+572 LTPVADQLADD
-583 VAKLAQDFP
+583 VAKLVHDFP
-592 GQEFDPADLPLRAH
+592 GQELDPRDLPLRAH

-625 GTNLATAQA
+625 GTTLATTQA
-634 NLAGTR
+634 NLAGTQ
-640 ELLTLL
+640 ELLTVLQ
-646 RPLLDE
+646 PLLDE
-652 RDPQLPARVDA
+652 RDPQVLTRVNA
-663 GVKRVGDLLAAA
+663 GMKRVGDLVAAA
-675 QGPEGWTPVDR
+675 RGPEGWTSLDK
-686 LPADARRRLNGATG
+686 LPADTRRRLNGATG
-700 QLLEDLAPVPA
+700 QLLEDLAPIPA

>member
-32 RAGQKARLPQL
+32 RFGQKARLPQV

-48 AALALSL
+48 AAIALSL

-111 ASLTMGAGALVLTS
+111 ASLAMGAGALVLTS
-125 FLAVAR
+125 FLAVGR

-159 GLLLSTVLC
+159 GLVLSAGLC

-187 GAGLIV
+187 GVGLIV

-209 GLLGGGGT
+209 GLVGGGSS

-242 TVTMTVLQVVGYVAY
+242 TVTMTVLQVVGYLAY
-257 LGVVMT
+257 LCIVMT
-263 MFIEGVR
+263 LFVEGVR
-270 GGAGAPA
+270 GGKA
-277 VTSSSAAAVVP
+277 
-288 APAATSAVAPAVG
+288 APAASAAS
-301 VAAAPAKGEV
+301 AA
-311 ARGESGAAGA
+311 SAAGK
-321 VAEDAEPAR
+321 AEQGEQAGATGPVR
-330 PRRPRW
+330 SGRPRW
-336 VLPTALVAVPVV
+336 AVPTALVAVPVV

-359 KQESSATVTVA
+359 KQGSSATVSVS
-370 EKDCGKGFGTP
+370 EQECGKGFSTP
-381 RPGQQVF
+381 LPGQQVF

-397 SEVYLVDPGSGAVY
+397 SEVYLVNPASGAVY

-442 GSAVTSAAVHVTGGG
+442 GKSVTSAAVHVTGGG
-457 EVKTVKAVKPV
+457 EVKAVKPV
-468 SEDDLKG
+468 AEEDLKG
-475 PLDSYKDYV
+475 PLDTYKDYV
-484 DQGLATLVTQTRK
+484 DKGLATLLTQTRK
-497 LQDDVR
+497 LQADVHG
-503 AGDLATARAD
+503 GDLATAKAD
-513 WLTAHLRYASLGAA
+513 WLTAHLQYASLGAA

-546 DKVRD
+546 DKAQD
-551 SGFTGF
+551 KDFTGF
-557 LRLEYGLWHGQSAAD
+557 LRLEYGLWHGESAAD
-572 LTPVADELAQN
+572 LTPVADQLAAD
-583 VAKLAQDFP
+583 VAKLGQDFP
-592 GQEFDPADLPLRAH
+592 GQDFDPGDLPLRAH

-613 QFELTGDTDMGS
+613 QFELTGDTDQGS
-625 GTNLATAQA
+625 GTNLATTQA

-640 ELLTLL
+640 ELLTVLQ
-646 RPLLDE
+646 PLLDE
-652 RDPQLPARVDA
+652 RDPQLLTRVNA
-663 GVKRVGDLLAAA
+663 GMNRVGDLVAAA
-675 QGPEGWTPVDR
+675 HKPEGWTALEQ
-686 LPADARRRLNGATG
+686 LPAETRRQLNGATG
-700 QLLEDLAPVPA
+700 QLLEDLAPIPA

>member
-32 RAGQKARLPQL
+32 RFGQKARLPQV

-48 AALALSL
+48 AAIALSL

-111 ASLTMGAGALVLTS
+111 ASLAMGAGALVLTS
-125 FLAVAR
+125 FLAVGR

-153 LLGAAV
+153 LIGAAV
-159 GLLLSTVLC
+159 GLVLSAGLC

-209 GLLGGGGT
+209 GLVGGAGS

-223 GHLDASSWYAT
+223 AHLDASSWYAT

-242 TVTMTVLQVVGYVAY
+242 TVTMTVLQVVGYLVY
-257 LGVVMT
+257 LCIVMT
-263 MFIEGVR
+263 LFVEGVR
-270 GGAGAPA
+270 GGKA
-277 VTSSSAAAVVP
+277 
-288 APAATSAVAPAVG
+288 APAAGTATAG
-301 VAAAPAKGEV
+301 TAAT
-311 ARGESGAAGA
+311 
-321 VAEDAEPAR
+321 AEPAETGGQAEPVR
-330 PRRPRW
+330 SGRPRW

-348 VAGAVIAVSDG
+348 VAGAVIAVSGG
-359 KQESSATVTVA
+359 KQDSTATVSVS
-370 EKDCGKGFGTP
+370 EQECGKGFTTP
-381 RPGQQVF
+381 VPGQQVF

-397 SEVYLVDPGSGAVY
+397 SEVYLVNPASGAVY

-442 GSAVTSAAVHVTGGG
+442 GKSVTSASVHVTGGG
-457 EVKTVKAVKPV
+457 EVKAVKPV
-468 SEDDLKG
+468 AEDDLKG
-475 PLDSYKDYV
+475 PLDTYKDYV
-484 DQGLATLVTQTRK
+484 NKGLATLLTQTQK
-497 LQDDVR
+497 LQADVHG
-503 AGDLATARAD
+503 GDLATARAD
-513 WLTAHLRYASLGAA
+513 WLTAHLQYASLGAA
-527 YGTFADLDGKID
+527 YGTFADLDGRID

-546 DKVRD
+546 DKIQD
-551 SGFTGF
+551 KDFTGF

-572 LTPVADELAQN
+572 LTPVADQLTAD
-583 VAKLAQDFP
+583 VAKLGQDFP
-592 GQEFDPADLPLRAH
+592 GQDFDPGDLPLRAH

-613 QFELTGDTDMGS
+613 QFELTGDTDQGS
-625 GTNLATAQA
+625 GTNLATTQA
-634 NLAGTR
+634 NLVGTQ
-640 ELLTLL
+640 ELLTVLQ
-646 RPLLDE
+646 PLLDE
-652 RDPQLPARVDA
+652 RDPQLLTRVNA
-663 GVKRVGDLLAAA
+663 GMKRVGDLVAAA
-675 QGPEGWTPVDR
+675 HGPAGWTP
-686 LPADARRRLNGATG
+686 LEQIPADARRQLDGATG
-700 QLLEDLAPVPA
+700 ELLEDLAPIPA

>member
-32 RAGQKARLPQL
+32 RAGQKGRLPQV

-48 AALALSL
+48 AAVALSL

-97 SARTLSAELKEKVQ
+97 SARTLSADIKEKVQ
-111 ASLTMGAGALVLTS
+111 ASLTMGAGALVFTS
-125 FLAVAR
+125 FLAVGR

-141 TNVRTAGESTGP
+141 TNARTAGESTGP
-153 LLGAAV
+153 IIGAAV
-159 GLLLSTVLC
+159 GLLLSVGLC

-176 KMNLTRFFTIT
+176 KMNLTKFFTIT

-209 GLLGGGGT
+209 GLIGGGTT

-242 TVTMTVLQVVGYVAY
+242 TVTMTVLQVVGYIAY
-257 LGVVMT
+257 LSIVMT
-263 MFIEGVR
+263 LFIEGVR
-270 GGAGAPA
+270 GGKA
-277 VTSSSAAAVVP
+277 
-288 APAATSAVAPAVG
+288 APAATAE
-301 VAAAPAKGEV
+301 AKPE
-311 ARGESGAAGA
+311 AAGT
-321 VAEDAEPAR
+321 DAEPAEPVR
-330 PRRPRW
+330 TGRPRW

-359 KQESSATVTVA
+359 KQDGSATVAVS
-370 EKDCGKGFGTP
+370 EQECGKGFDSP
-381 RPGQQVF
+381 QPGQQVF

-397 SEVYLVDPGSGAVY
+397 SEVYLVNPGTGSVY

-442 GSAVTSAAVHVTGGG
+442 GTSVTSATVHVSGGA
-457 EVKTVKAVKPV
+457 EVKAVKPV
-468 SEDDLKG
+468 SEDDLKA

-484 DQGLATLVTQTRK
+484 NKGLATLMTQTQK
-497 LQDDVR
+497 IQADVHG
-503 AGDLATARAD
+503 GDLNAAKAD
-513 WLTAHLRYASLGAA
+513 WLTAHLQYASLGAA
-527 YGTFADLDGKID
+527 YGTFADLDKKID
-539 GRPDGLA
+539 GRADGYA
-546 DKVRD
+546 DKAQD
-551 SGFTGF
+551 PGFTGF

-583 VAKLAQDFP
+583 VAKLVHDFPTQDFDP
-592 GQEFDPADLPLRAH
+592 GDLPLRAH

-625 GTNLATAQA
+625 GTNLATTQA
-634 NLAGTR
+634 NLAGTQ

-646 RPLLDE
+646 QPLLDE
-652 RDPQLPARVDA
+652 RDPQVLVRVNA
-663 GVKRVGDLLAAA
+663 GMKRVGDLVAAA
-675 QGPEGWTPVDR
+675 HTADGWTPLDK
-686 LPADARRRLNGATG
+686 LPGDARRQLNGATG
-700 QLLEDLAPVPA
+700 QLLEDLSPVPA

>member
-32 RAGQKARLPQL
+32 RAGQKGRLPQV

-66 NLSGHA
+66 NLSGRA

-78 VLSLIAVGF
+78 VLSLVAVGF

-97 SARTLSAELKEKVQ
+97 SARTLSAELKEKVR
-111 ASLTMGAGALVLTS
+111 ASLAMGAGALVLTS

-153 LLGAAV
+153 LIGAAV
-159 GLLLSTVLC
+159 GLLLSTGLC

-176 KMNLTRFFTIT
+176 TMNLTRFFTVT

-209 GLLGGGGT
+209 GLVGGRGT

-223 GHLDASSWYAT
+223 GHLDAASWYAT

-242 TVTMTVLQVVGYVAY
+242 TATMTVLQVVGYVAY
-257 LGVVMT
+257 LGIVMT

-270 GGAGAPA
+270 GGAATPA
-277 VTSSSAAAVVP
+277 A
-288 APAATSAVAPAVG
+288 APAATPAAGSAAGSA
-301 VAAAPAKGEV
+301 AAAPVEGK
-311 ARGESGAAGA
+311 
-321 VAEDAEPAR
+321 AEPAR
-330 PRRPRW
+330 AGRPRW
-336 VLPTALVAVPVV
+336 VLPSALVAVPVV

-359 KQESSATVTVA
+359 KPAGSATVTVS
-370 EKDCGKGFGTP
+370 ERDCGKGFGTP

-388 QMHNTGDKV
+388 QMHNAGDKV
-397 SEVYLVDPGSGAVY
+397 SEVYLVNPGTGAVY
-411 GEIEGLAPG
+411 GEVEGLAPG

-428 IGSGDYAWRCVPTG
+428 IGAGDYAWRCVPTG
-442 GSAVTSAAVHVTGGG
+442 GNAVTSAAVHISGGS
-457 EVKTVKAVKPV
+457 EVKAVKPV
-468 SEDDLKG
+468 AEDDLQG
-475 PLDSYKDYV
+475 PLDSYRGYV
-484 DQGLATLVTQTRK
+484 DQGLATLMTQTQK
-497 LQDDVR
+497 LQSDVHS
-503 AGDLATARAD
+503 GDLAAARAD
-513 WLTAHLRYASLGAA
+513 WLTAHLQYASLGAA

-539 GRPDGLA
+539 GRPDGLP
-546 DKVRD
+546 DKYRD
-551 SGFTGF
+551 PGFTGF
-557 LRLEYGLWHGQSAAD
+557 LRLEYGLWHGQSAAE

-583 VAKLAQDFP
+583 VAKLVHDFPAQD
-592 GQEFDPADLPLRAH
+592 FDPADLPLRAH

-634 NLAGTR
+634 DLAGTQ

-646 RPLLDE
+646 QPLLDE
-652 RDPQLPARVDA
+652 RDPQLLVRVNA
-663 GVKRVGDLLAAA
+663 GMKRVGDLVVAART
-675 QGPEGWTPVDR
+675 PEGWTPVDR
-686 LPADARRRLNGATG
+686 LPADTRRQLDGATG
-700 QLLEDLAPVPA
+700 QLLEDLAPIPA

>member
-32 RAGQKARLPQL
+32 RAGQKGRLPQV

-48 AALALSL
+48 AAVALSL

-97 SARTLSAELKEKVQ
+97 SARTLSADIKEKVQ

-141 TNVRTAGESTGP
+141 TNARTAGESTGP
-153 LLGAAV
+153 LIGAAV
-159 GLLLSTVLC
+159 GLLLSVGLC

-176 KMNLTRFFTIT
+176 KMNLTKFFAIT

-209 GLLGGGGT
+209 GLVGGGGT

-242 TVTMTVLQVVGYVAY
+242 TVTMTVLQVVGYIAY
-257 LGVVMT
+257 LSIVMT
-263 MFIEGVR
+263 LFIEGVR
-270 GGAGAPA
+270 GGKA
-277 VTSSSAAAVVP
+277 
-288 APAATSAVAPAVG
+288 APAAKPAEG
-301 VAAAPAKGEV
+301 KPAAAPD
-311 ARGESGAAGA
+311 AASA
-321 VAEDAEPAR
+321 AEKSEEKAEPVR
-330 PRRPRW
+330 GGRPRW
-336 VLPTALVAVPVV
+336 VLPTAAIAVPVV
-348 VAGAVIAVSDG
+348 LAGAVIAVSDG
-359 KQESSATVTVA
+359 KQDSSATVAVS
-370 EKDCGKGFGTP
+370 EKECGKGFGSP
-381 RPGQQVF
+381 QPGQQVF

-397 SEVYLVDPGSGAVY
+397 SEVYLVNPGSGAVY

-442 GSAVTSAAVHVTGGG
+442 GTTVTSATVHVTGGA
-457 EVKTVKAVKPV
+457 EVKAVKPV
-468 SEDDLKG
+468 AEDDLKA

-484 DQGLATLVTQTRK
+484 NKGLATLMTQTQK
-497 LQDDVR
+497 IQTDIHS
-503 AGDLATARAD
+503 GDLATAKTD
-513 WLTAHLRYASLGAA
+513 WLTAHLQYASLGAA
-527 YGTFADLDGKID
+527 YGTFADLDKKID
-539 GRPDGLA
+539 GRADGYA
-546 DKVRD
+546 DKAQD
-551 SGFTGF
+551 PGFTGF
-557 LRLEYGLWHGQSAAD
+557 LRLEYGLWHGQSAAE

-583 VAKLAQDFP
+583 VAKLVHDFPTQDFDP
-592 GQEFDPADLPLRAH
+592 GDLPLRAH

-625 GTNLATAQA
+625 GTNLATTQA
-634 NLAGTR
+634 NLAGTQ

-646 RPLLDE
+646 QPLLDE
-652 RDPQLPARVDA
+652 RDPQVLVRVNA
-663 GVKRVGDLLAAA
+663 GMKRVGDLVAAA
-675 QGPEGWTPVDR
+675 HTADGWTPLDK
-686 LPADARRRLNGATG
+686 LPADTRRQLNGATG
-700 QLLEDLAPVPA
+700 QLLEDLSPVPA

>member
-32 RAGQKARLPQL
+32 RADQKGRLPQV

-48 AALALSL
+48 AAVALSL

-87 VTAMVFWMRR
+87 VTVMVFWMRR
-97 SARTLSAELKEKVQ
+97 SARTLSADIKQKVQ
-111 ASLTMGAGALVLTS
+111 ASLAMGAGALVLTS
-125 FLAVAR
+125 FLAVGR

-141 TNVRTAGESTGP
+141 TNARTAGESTGP
-153 LLGAAV
+153 IIGAAV
-159 GLLLSTVLC
+159 GLLLSVLLC

-176 KMNLTRFFTIT
+176 KMNLTKFFTIT

-209 GLLGGGGT
+209 GLVGGGT
-217 YAFDLS
+217 SYAFDLS

-234 LVQGTLNL
+234 LLQGTLNL

-257 LGVVMT
+257 LGIVMT
-263 MFIEGVR
+263 LFIEGVR
-270 GGAGAPA
+270 GGTA
-277 VTSSSAAAVVP
+277 
-288 APAATSAVAPAVG
+288 APAAAKPAAEG
-301 VAAAPAKGEV
+301 TGAQEQAAEK
-311 ARGESGAAGA
+311 
-321 VAEDAEPAR
+321 AEPVR
-330 PRRPRW
+330 TGRPRW
-336 VLPTALVAVPVV
+336 VLPTAAIAVPVV

-359 KQESSATVTVA
+359 KQDSSATVAVS
-370 EKDCGKGFGTP
+370 EKECGKGFGDP
-381 RPGQQVF
+381 QPGQQVF

-397 SEVYLVDPGSGAVY
+397 SEVYLVNPGTGSVY

-442 GSAVTSAAVHVTGGG
+442 GTTVTSATVHITGG
-457 EVKTVKAVKPV
+457 TAVKAVKPV
-468 SEDDLKG
+468 NEDDLKA

-484 DQGLATLVTQTRK
+484 NKGLATLMTQTQK
-497 LQDDVR
+497 IQTDVHS
-503 AGDLATARAD
+503 GDLETAKAD
-513 WLTAHLRYASLGAA
+513 WLTAHLQYASLGAA
-527 YGTFADLDGKID
+527 YGTFADLDKKID
-539 GRPDGLA
+539 GRADGLPDGTA
-546 DKVRD
+546 DP
-551 SGFTGF
+551 GFTGF

-583 VAKLAQDFP
+583 AAKLAHDFPTQDFDP
-592 GQEFDPADLPLRAH
+592 GDLPLRAH

-634 NLAGTR
+634 NLAGTQ
-640 ELLTLL
+640 ELLTVLQ
-646 RPLLDE
+646 PLLDE
-652 RDPQLPARVDA
+652 RDPQVLVRVDA
-663 GVKRVGDLLAAA
+663 GMKQVGDLVAAA
-675 QGPEGWTPVDR
+675 HQSGGWTPVDK
-686 LPADARRRLNGATG
+686 LSADARRRLNGSTG
-700 QLLEDLAPVPA
+700 QLLENLSLIPT
-711 LLEIRKAA
+711 LLEIRKAS

>member
-32 RAGQKARLPQL
+32 RAGQKARLPQV

-111 ASLTMGAGALVLTS
+111 ASLAIGAGALVLTS

-153 LLGAAV
+153 LIGAAV
-159 GLLLSTVLC
+159 GLVLATGLC
-168 WGLYRRAL
+168 WALYRRAL

-209 GLLGGGGT
+209 GLVGGGST

-270 GGAGAPA
+270 GGAGA
-277 VTSSSAAAVVP
+277 T
-288 APAATSAVAPAVG
+288 APASAP
-301 VAAAPAKGEV
+301 APAKGES
-311 ARGESGAAGA
+311 AKGESGAVGA
-321 VAEDAEPAR
+321 VAGDAEPVR
-330 PRRPRW
+330 PGRPRW

-348 VAGAVIAVSDG
+348 LAGAVIAVSDG
-359 KQESSATVTVA
+359 KQDSTATVSVS
-370 EKDCGKGFGTP
+370 EQDCGKGFASP
-381 RPGQQVF
+381 QPGQQVF
-388 QMHNTGDKV
+388 QLHNTGDKV
-397 SEVYLVDPGSGAVY
+397 SEVYLVDPGTGAVY

-442 GSAVTSAAVHVTGGG
+442 GKTVTSAAVHITGGS
-457 EVKTVKAVKPV
+457 EVKAVKPV

-475 PLDSYKDYV
+475 PLDAYKEYV
-484 DQGLATLVTQTRK
+484 DQGLATLMTQTQK
-497 LQDDVR
+497 LQADVHS
-503 AGDLATARAD
+503 GDLATARAD
-513 WLTAHLRYASLGAA
+513 WLVAHLQYASLGAA

-546 DKVRD
+546 DKYQD
-551 SGFTGF
+551 KGFTGF

-583 VAKLAQDFP
+583 VAKLVHDFPTQDFAP
-592 GQEFDPADLPLRAH
+592 SDLPLRAH

-625 GTNLATAQA
+625 GTSLATTQA
-634 NLAGTR
+634 NLAGTQ

-646 RPLLDE
+646 QPLLDE
-652 RDPQLPARVDA
+652 RDPQVLVRVNA
-663 GVKRVGDLLAAA
+663 GMKRVGDLVAAA
-675 QGPEGWTPVDR
+675 RTPEGWTPVDR
-686 LPADARRRLNGATG
+686 LPADSRRRINGATG

>member
-23 VSILVATLV
+23 VSILVATMV
-32 RAGQKARLPQL
+32 RAGQKARLPQV

-111 ASLTMGAGALVLTS
+111 ASLAMGAGALVLTS

-159 GLLLSTVLC
+159 GLVLSTVLC

-176 KMNLTRFFTIT
+176 KMNLTRFFTVT

-209 GLLGGGGT
+209 GLVGGGST

-277 VTSSSAAAVVP
+277 PGPASGPVP
-288 APAATSAVAPAVG
+288 ASASAKSGTAKG
-301 VAAAPAKGEV
+301 GAAKGE
-311 ARGESGAAGA
+311 SGTAGA
-321 VAEDAEPAR
+321 VVEDAGRVRAG
-330 PRRPRW
+330 RPRW

-359 KQESSATVTVA
+359 KQESSATVTVS
-370 EKDCGKGFGTP
+370 ERDCGKGFGTP

-442 GSAVTSAAVHVTGGG
+442 GSAVTSAAVRVTGGG

-475 PLDSYKDYV
+475 PLDSYKEYV

-497 LQDDVR
+497 LQDDVHS
-503 AGDLATARAD
+503 GDLATARAD

-557 LRLEYGLWHGQSAAD
+557 LRLEYGLWHDQSAAD

-592 GQEFDPADLPLRAH
+592 GQDFDPADLPLRAH

-634 NLAGTR
+634 NLAGTQ

-652 RDPQLPARVDA
+652 RDPQLPARVDG

-675 QGPEGWTPVDR
+675 HGPEGWTPVDR
-686 LPADARRRLNGATG
+686 LPADARRKLNGATG